1 MTAHEVLDDSK
12 SIFEDVLK
20 MVKEVV
26 DPQFEDITIFEQ
38 VKVVLDN
45 GDVTPGRI
53 KFMSGCFR
61 VP

>member
-1 MTAHEVLDDSK
+1 
-12 SIFEDVLK
+12 

-45 GDVTPGRI
+45 GDVTPGRT